1 VSHSHD
7 REHDDNGDEGHGH
20 DDRGGWREEL
30 LAHREEK
37 DRFFA
42 EHRQSPIPAEEREE
56 FDGLGYYDPDPD
68 YRVEATVEPV
78 ESDETFEM
86 EMTVGEPVEY
96 ERVARLE
103 FDLEGPRE
111 LYAYRRPGEE
121 GSLFVPFRDATA
133 PDETYG
139 AGRYME
145 FEVDGRVEAASTVT
159 LDFNLAYFPFCA
171 YNDAFACPLPPAEN
185 HLDVRVEAGERF

>member
-1 VSHSHD
+1 MSHSHD
-7 REHDDNGDEGHGH
+7 DHERDDE
-20 DDRGGWREEL
+20 GWREEL
-30 LAHREEK
+30 LTHREEK

-42 EHRQSPIPAEEREE
+42 EHRQSPLPDDERES
-56 FDGLGYYDPDPD
+56 FDGLGYYDPDPG

-78 ESDETFEM
+78 ESAETFEM
-86 EMTVGEPVEY
+86 EMTAGQPIEY
-96 ERVARLE
+96 ERVVRLA
-103 FDLEGPRE
+103 FDLDGPRV

-133 PDETYG
+133 PEETYG

-145 FEVDGRVEAASTVT
+145 FDVDGRIEDVPAVT

-171 YNDAFACPLPPAEN
+171 YNDAFACPLPPTEN

>member
-1 VSHSHD
+1 VSDSHD
-7 REHDDNGDEGHGH
+7 HGRTDENGA
-20 DDRGGWREEL
+20 WREEL

-42 EHRQSPIPAEEREE
+42 EHRQSPIPDDEREA
-56 FDGLGYYDPDPD
+56 FDGLGYYDPDPAC
-68 YRVEATVEPV
+68 RVEATVEPV

-86 EMTVGEPVEY
+86 EMTAGQPVEY
-96 ERVARLE
+96 ERIARLE
-103 FDLEGPRE
+103 FDLDGPRE

-133 PDETYG
+133 PEETYG

-145 FEVDGRVEAASTVT
+145 FEVDGRIEDASAVT